1 MVELSPETIA
11 IIMFA
16 GVLVGVLSGY
26 PFAMA
31 VGTVALVCGYAVWGP
46 TVAKLL
52 YVRMF
57 GLTTTYVLL
66 AVPLFV
72 FMGAMIERSGTARAM
87 YDALYLWLGGIKGGL
102 ASVTVVMGTII
113 AATVGVIGASI
124 SMLGLIALPSMIRRG
139 YNKSLASGTVCAAGC
154 LGILI
159 PPSVMLVVYGPSA
172 GVSVGKLF
180 MGAFMPGFL
189 LSALYIVY
197 ISIRCAIRPEDG
209 PPVPPE
215 ERRIPLLKKT
225 AMLAYSIVPP
235 AILILSV
242 LGTIYLGIAPATEAA
257 GIGAFVATLLAI
269 FYRRL
274 NWNTLKESALD
285 TVKVSSM
292 IFLVASMAFMFT
304 GVFIGAGCG
313 NVVKDI
319 VLAAPGGTWGIFGI
333 IMLIVFILGFFL
345 DWIGIVLILVP
356 IVTPII
362 VSLKFDPVW
371 FAMMFCVNLQCA
383 LMTPPFAPAIFFL
396 RGVAPPELKVSMA
409 EIISGVMP
417 FVVLIL
423 VGLLLC
429 VAFPEIILWL
439 PSRMIK

>member
-1 MVELSPETIA
+1 
-11 IIMFA
+11 
-16 GVLVGVLSGY
+16 
-26 PFAMA
+26 
-31 VGTVALVCGYAVWGP
+31 
-46 TVAKLL
+46 
-52 YVRMF
+52 
-57 GLTTTYVLL
+57 
-66 AVPLFV
+66 
-72 FMGAMIERSGTARAM
+72 
-87 YDALYLWLGGIKGGL
+87 
-102 ASVTVVMGTII
+102 
-113 AATVGVIGASI
+113 
-124 SMLGLIALPSMIRRG
+124 
-139 YNKSLASGTVCAAGC
+139 
-154 LGILI
+154 
-159 PPSVMLVVYGPSA
+159 
-172 GVSVGKLF
+172 
-180 MGAFMPGFL
+180 
-189 LSALYIVY
+189 
-197 ISIRCAIRPEDG
+197 
-209 PPVPPE
+209 
-215 ERRIPLLKKT
+215 
-225 AMLAYSIVPP
+225 MLAYSIVPP
-235 AILILSV
+235 VILILSV

-356 IVTPII
+356 IVTPIV

-371 FAMMFCVNLQCA
+371 FAMMFCVNLQSA

-396 RGVAPPELKVSMA
+396 RGVAPPELNLSMA

-417 FVVLIL
+417 FVVLVL

-439 PSRMIK
+439 PNRMIK